1 MELVQLIILHACN
14 ILEINFPF
22 QWIPSV
28 LSGKFSLK
36 IMVIMKSENKSNTP
50 AINNQLYL
58 LKMSST
64 FTGTTRMFSVPQII
78 QQNASYHAA
87 QGSIGRQD
95 VQYSLE

>member
-36 IMVIMKSENKSNTP
+36 VMVIMKSENKSNTP
-50 AINNQLYL
+50 AINTPAVLIKNEFHFHRHN
-58 LKMSST
+58 KNVFCPPNNST
-64 FTGTTRMFSVPQII
+64 ECKLPRCTG
-78 QQNASYHAA
+78 
-87 QGSIGRQD
+87 
-95 VQYSLE
+95 